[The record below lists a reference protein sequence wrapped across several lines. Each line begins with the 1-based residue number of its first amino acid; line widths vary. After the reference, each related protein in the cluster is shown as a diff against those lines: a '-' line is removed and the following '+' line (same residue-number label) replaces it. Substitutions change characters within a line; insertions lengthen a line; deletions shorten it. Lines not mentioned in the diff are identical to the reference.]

1 MRDTPPFSFSLGE
14 RKLMTTSWVIC
25 GSVPNLSSPNSLSSI
40 FHPRSSVSILI
51 GACKNL
57 GSFPSI

>member
-1 MRDTPPFSFSLGE
+1 MHDTPPFSFSVGE

-40 FHPRSSVSILI
+40 LGLYFDR
-51 GACKNL
+51 ACKNFRSL
-57 GSFPSI
+57 PSI